1 MRHYLDFEK
10 PVADLE
16 AKVDELKAL
25 DLDGEATAIGE
36 ETLRLEA
43 KAAKTL
49 AELYAALTP
58 WQKTQ
63 VARHPQRP
71 HLSDYVRHL
80 VTDFTPLAG
89 DRAFGED
96 QAIVG
101 GFGRFRGRSVCV
113 IGQEKG
119 SDTESR
125 LKHNFGM
132 ARPEGYR
139 KAVRLME
146 LADRFGVPVLSLVD
160 TAGAF
165 PGIEAEE
172 RGQAEAIARSI
183 DVCLGLGVP
192 NVATIVGEGGSGGA
206 IAIAACNRVL
216 MLEHAIYSVISPE
229 GASSIL
235 WREAARAEDAATN
248 MKITAQDLLRFGI
261 IDGVVPEPPG
271 GAHRDHDAVMQAT
284 GAAIESALR
293 DLSGLDREAIRAART
308 EKFLVM
314 GRKL

>member
-1 MRHYLDFEK
+1 MRNYLDFEK

-25 DLDGEATAIGE
+25 DTDGEATAIGE

-43 KAAKTL
+43 KAVKTL
-49 AELYAALTP
+49 AEIYAALTP

-71 HLSDYVRHL
+71 HFSDYVRHL
-80 VTDFTPLAG
+80 VDDFTPLAG
-89 DRAFGED
+89 DRVFGED

-125 LKHNFGM
+125 LRHNFGM

-146 LADRFGVPVLSLVD
+146 LADRFDVPVLSLVD

-248 MKITAQDLLRFGI
+248 MKITAQDLARFGI
-261 IDGVVPEPPG
+261 IDTVVPEPPG
-271 GAHRDHDAVMQAT
+271 GAHRDHETIMQSA
-284 GAAIESALR
+284 GDAIEAALR

-308 EKFLVM
+308 EKFLAM
-314 GRKL
+314 GRKI